1 MKTPK
6 VLARTVIAVL
16 AALIASAGPA
26 GSQTTIQLEGKLR
39 SSSGEAVPTAQV
51 TVTDPTTNTLRS
63 TRSNALGGFRVL
75 GLSPGRYTVT
85 VRALGYGPVSQ
96 NVELLIGQRAN
107 LVFTLEKS
115 ATELGAVTVMS
126 DRMTNVEVQKT
137 SVSAPVV
144 REQILNLPTIDRNI
158 MTLAAITPGIKA
170 FAPQAGR
177 ALPSAGAVPD
187 LRFINFYMDGIEL
200 KSLFNGNLVG
210 IPQTGAP
217 LPQESVQEFR
227 VFLNPYDAEYSH
239 AGAYVISAVS
249 NRGTNETKGSVFGYM
264 QNKDMI
270 ARTVFQTTT
279 PNFSRQQ
286 FGLNIAGPIQ
296 KDRLFYALNYEVTNT
311 NNFIDVVPGRPTFN
325 PSIWESYRGAR
336 KAPNRNHTA
345 FARVT
350 FEQSPRSS
358 FDAEW
363 AIRRMAGESNFG
375 GITSREAGIDQKYL
389 INVAQVRHRYL
400 PSSNA
405 MNELSLQLVNWNH
418 DEGQL
423 VPGPQL
429 NYPSLVIGTATFP
442 LKLNERHLRFIDRAS
457 YTKDNWYGSHLFKA
471 GVEIS
476 NIAADQFSPNFQQ
489 GSFRFAVDSSTVPNQ
504 ATVGVGFPT
513 TEGTGDALAEAT
525 GWVTGVYLNDEWR
538 FSPVFTLNIGLRYD
552 AELNTLNNDFT
563 VPWAADTAIT
573 NKPALADYINRGDRK
588 NDLNNFSPRVSFS
601 WDPTGMNRTFIRG
614 GAGII
619 YDRVPSFI
627 GFQEKLAASW
637 RTYTISNPG
646 TRDVAALRARV
657 VAGQIATTPNIV
669 LVKNKMQAPENRQ
682 LSLGIGH
689 QITPDLALN
698 ADYIHQD
705 VKHLYTRLN
714 PNYRD
719 VTRNARNL
727 TPRYADIILWDDFGR
742 AKFDALVMSVGYRR
756 AALMSNLSY
765 TLGFYNAEYDAVTA
779 PAYPF
784 RATYNMQRTAG
795 DERHRFVLS
804 EVATLG
810 WGIEVASIAT
820 LASPR
825 PYGATLGVDVNKD
838 DNFTDDFLPDGSIT
852 GDRTVRPDGSW
863 KNWYRNLD
871 IRLGKKFYTGGDLT
885 FRLTGEVFNVFN
897 TNNVA
902 GFFGRQKD
910 AAGNAISNYGTP
922 NAAFGARRAQVGTKI
937 EF

>member
-1 MKTPK
+1 MNKR
-6 VLARTVIAVL
+6 LFLIYGAVL
-16 AALIASAGPA
+16 IAALVAPFSAGF
-26 GSQTTIQLEGKLR
+26 SQTTIQLEGTLKA
-39 SSSGEAVPTAQV
+39 SNGEVIPNAQV
-51 TVTDPTTNTLRS
+51 SVSEPSTNTLRN

-85 VRALGYGPVSQ
+85 IRALGFAPESQ

-107 LVFTLEKS
+107 LVFSLDRA
-115 ATELGAVTVMS
+115 ATELGSVMVKS
-126 DRMTNVEVQKT
+126 EHMTNVEVQKT

-144 REQILNLPTIDRNI
+144 REQIQNLPTIDRNI

-227 VFLNPYDAEYSH
+227 VFLNPYDTEYSH

-249 NRGTNETKGSVFGYM
+249 NRGTNDTKGSVFGYM

-270 ARTVFQTTT
+270 ARTVFQKAT

-286 FGLNIAGPIQ
+286 FGANVSGALKP
-296 KDRLFYALNYEVTNT
+296 DRLFYALNYEVTNT
-311 NNFIDVVPGRPTFN
+311 NNFIDVVPGRPAFN
-325 PSIWESYRGAR
+325 PAIWDSYRGAK
-336 KAPNRNHTA
+336 KAPNLNHTG
-345 FARVT
+345 FGRLT
-350 FEQSPRSS
+350 YEQSPRST

-363 AIRRMAGESNFG
+363 AIRKMAGESNFG
-375 GITSREAGIDQKYL
+375 GTTSQEAGIDQAYL
-389 INVAQVRHRYL
+389 VNVAQIRHRYL
-400 PSSNA
+400 PTANSL
-405 MNELSLQLVNWNH
+405 NELSLQLVNWNH
-418 DEGQL
+418 TEGQL

-457 YTKDNWYGSHLFKA
+457 FTRDNWGGSHLFKA
-471 GVEIS
+471 GVELS
-476 NIAADQFSPNFQQ
+476 HIAADQFSPNFKD
-489 GSFRFAVDSSTVPNQ
+489 GSFRFGVDSSTVPNQ

-513 TEGTGDALAEAT
+513 TEGTADALAEAS

-538 FSPVFTLNIGLRYD
+538 LKPTVTLNLGVRYD

-563 VPWAADTAIT
+563 VPWASDTAIT
-573 NKPALADYINRGDRK
+573 NRAVLANYINRGDRK

-627 GFQEKLAASW
+627 GFQEKLASSW

-657 VAGQIATTPNIV
+657 VSGQIATTPNIV

-689 QITPDLALN
+689 QMTPDLALN

-705 VKHLYTRLN
+705 VRHLYTRLN

-727 TPRYADIILWDDFGR
+727 TPKYGDIILWDDFGR
-742 AKFDALVMSVGYRR
+742 AKFDALVMSLGYRR
-756 AALMSNLSY
+756 AAVLTNLSY

-784 RATYNMQRTAG
+784 RETYNMQRTAG

-804 EVATLG
+804 EVATLK
-810 WGIEVASIAT
+810 WGLELASIIT

-825 PYGATLGVDVNKD
+825 PYAVTLGVDVNKD
-838 DNFTDDFLPDGSIT
+838 DNFADDFLPNGSVT
-852 GDRTVRPDGSW
+852 GERTARPDGSW
-863 KNWYRNLD
+863 ENWYRNLD
-871 IRLGKKFYTGGDLT
+871 IRVGKKFFDGRGMTI
-885 FRLTGEVFNVFN
+885 RLTGEVFNVFN

-910 AAGNAISNYGTP
+910 AAGNALSTFGVP
-922 NAAFGARRAQVGTKI
+922 NAAFGARRAQVGTKV

>member
-1 MKTPK
+1 MKACH
-6 VLARTVIAVL
+6 VLVR
-16 AALIASAGPA
+16 AALVAAALSTPFYAA
-26 GSQTTIQLEGKLR
+26 FSQTSIQLEGTLK
-39 SSSGEAVPTAQV
+39 SASGEAIPGAQV
-51 TVTDPTTNTLRS
+51 SVTDPTTNTLRN
-63 TRSNALGGFRVL
+63 TQSNSSGGFRVL
-75 GLSPGRYTVT
+75 GLQPGRYTVT
-85 VRALGYGPVSQ
+85 VRSLGYAPASQ

-107 LVFTLEKS
+107 LVFSLEKA
-115 ATELGAVTVMS
+115 ATELTSVMVKS
-126 DRMTNVEVQKT
+126 EHMTNVEVQKT

-144 REQILNLPTIDRNI
+144 REQIQNLPTIDRNI
-158 MTLAAITPGIKA
+158 MTLAAITPGVKA

-177 ALPSAGAVPD
+177 SLPSAGAVPD

-227 VFLNPYDAEYSH
+227 VFLNPYDTEYSH

-249 NRGTNETKGSVFGYM
+249 NRGTNDRKGSLFGYM

-270 ARTVFQTTT
+270 ARTVFQKTT
-279 PNFSRQQ
+279 PNFNRQQ
-286 FGLNIAGPIQ
+286 LGVNLSGPLRTN
-296 KDRLFYALNYEVTNT
+296 RLFYALNYEVTNT
-311 NNFIDVVPGRPTFN
+311 NNFIDVVPGRPAFN
-325 PSIWESYRGAR
+325 PAIWDTYSGAK

-345 FARVT
+345 FGRLT
-350 FEQSPRSS
+350 FEQSPKSA

-375 GITSREAGIDQKYL
+375 GITSREGGIDQKYL
-389 INVAQVRHRYL
+389 INVAQIRHRYL
-400 PSSNA
+400 PTANSL
-405 MNELSLQLVNWNH
+405 NELSLQLVNWNH

-429 NYPSLVIGTATFP
+429 NYPSLITGTATFP
-442 LKLNERHLRFIDRAS
+442 LKLNERHLRIINRAS
-457 YTKDNWYGSHLFKA
+457 LTRDNWHGSHLFKA
-471 GVEIS
+471 GVELS
-476 NIAADQFSPNFQQ
+476 HIAADQFSPNFMQ
-489 GSFRFAVDSSTVPNQ
+489 GSFRFPVDSSTVPNQ

-513 TEGTGDALAEAT
+513 TDGTADALAKAS

-538 FSPVFTLNIGLRYD
+538 LNPTFTLNLGLRYD
-552 AELNTLNNDFT
+552 AELNTLNNKFT
-563 VPWAADTAIT
+563 VPWASDTAIT
-573 NKPALADYINRGDRK
+573 NKAVLANYINRGDRK
-588 NDLNNFSPRVSFS
+588 NDLNNFSPRISFS

-646 TRDVAALRARV
+646 TRDVAALRARIASGTV
-657 VAGQIATTPNIV
+657 ATTPNIV

-689 QITPDLALN
+689 QVSPDLALN

-705 VKHLYTRLN
+705 VRHLYTRLN

-742 AKFDALVMSVGYRR
+742 AKFDALVMSLGYRR
-756 AALMSNLSY
+756 SALMSNLSY

-784 RATYNMQRTAG
+784 RETYNMQRTAG

-804 EVATLG
+804 EVATLK
-810 WGIEVASIAT
+810 WGLELASIAT

-825 PYGATLGVDVNKD
+825 PYAATLGVDVNKN

-852 GDRTVRPDGSW
+852 GERTVRPDGEW

-871 IRLGKKFYTGGDLT
+871 IRVGKKFFEGSNLT

-910 AAGNAISNYGTP
+910 AAGNAISNFGTA
-922 NAAFGARRAQVGTKI
+922 NAAFGARRAQIGTKV